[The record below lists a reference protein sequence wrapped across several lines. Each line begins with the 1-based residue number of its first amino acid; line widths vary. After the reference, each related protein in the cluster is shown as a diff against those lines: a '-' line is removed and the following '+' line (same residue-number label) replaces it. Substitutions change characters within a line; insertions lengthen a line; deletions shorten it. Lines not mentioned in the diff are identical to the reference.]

1 MDAKDKYGPVEGRC
15 KTGYHKNKTTNM
27 CVAVKH
33 KTKKNIKL
41 VHCIKKCINPLVE
54 YGPAPTRCRK
64 GYVKNKTSKMCQDPC
79 VKQCQNIHASHS
91 PPIAR
96 RTPDGFEY
104 GPKKGRCKIG
114 YYKNKTTKMCVKGR
128 AKPQKTKSPHVKH
141 SPTHTYGPVVGRCKI
156 GYHKNKTTKM
166 CIKGPAT
173 KKQTKKLP
181 KTPKTLPPK
190 ETSSRTPG
198 SNMPIVIKD
207 TTPPELLQ
215 LSIEVETEMSKKT
228 PVSVTRLKSY
238 SPAINKQLISK
249 KSDDKVDIFGTCK
262 ILEKYGANM
271 FRTTRLVKPTIWN
284 GTKCIGYDT
293 KGAQVILLSNLAS
306 TKLTPIETI
315 IAPKQYR
322 ANCWF
327 NTMFMILF
335 VSDKGRKF
343 FKFFRQLMIEG
354 KTMRSGL
361 VKNPK
366 IPPRSWKAFAL
377 LNLAVEAT
385 LSGNRTIMTFD
396 TNTIISEI
404 YRSLPLH
411 RGRYPVDRAGNPM
424 VYYSALMDYLRS
436 GNNVMQ
442 MLRIEAPTFDL
453 LQQQKTVLLSTKQFP
468 EMIQVNMHCG
478 DDGDILDV
486 RNRITIKNDKNE
498 TQTYELDSAALIDT
512 VGRHFCCLI
521 TYDKQEY
528 GFDGASFKRL
538 NPFKWKRLIN
548 TNQDWTFEGS
558 TFKPSNEPILWNFKN
573 GFVQLF
579 YYRV

>member
-1 MDAKDKYGPVEGRC
+1 MEATDKYGPVDGRC
-15 KTGYHKNKTTNM
+15 KTGYHKNKTTKM

-41 VHCIKKCINPLVE
+41 ANCIKKCPNPLQE

-79 VKQCQNIHASHS
+79 VKQCQDTHAGPST
-91 PPIAR
+91 PIAR
-96 RTPDGFEY
+96 ITPDGFEY
-104 GPKKGRCKIG
+104 GPKK
-114 YYKNKTTKMCVKGR
+114 
-128 AKPQKTKSPHVKH
+128 
-141 SPTHTYGPVVGRCKI
+141 GRCKI

-166 CIKGPAT
+166 CIKGPAPKT
-173 KKQTKKLP
+173 QKLP
-181 KTPKTLPPK
+181 KTQKPTEQP
-190 ETSSRTPG
+190 SRTPG
-198 SNMPIVIKD
+198 SKAPLVIKD

-215 LSIEVETEMSKKT
+215 LSIEVEAELSKNK
-228 PVSVTRLKSY
+228 PVSVARLKSY
-238 SPAINKQLISK
+238 SPAINVQLISK
-249 KSDDKVDIFGTCK
+249 NQEDKADIFGTCQ
-262 ILEKYGANM
+262 ILEKYGPDM
-271 FRTTRLVKPTIWN
+271 FRTKRLVKPTIWN

-293 KGAQVILLSNLAS
+293 KQAQVILLSNLAS
-306 TKLTPIETI
+306 TKLAPVETI

-322 ANCWF
+322 SNCWF
-327 NTMFMILF
+327 NTMYMILF

-361 VKNPK
+361 VQNPK

-385 LSGNRTIMTFD
+385 LSGNHNIMTFD
-396 TNTIISEI
+396 TNTVINEI

-411 RGRYPVDRAGNPM
+411 EERYPVDRAGNPLA
-424 VYYSALMDYLRS
+424 YYMALMDYLRS

-442 MLRIEAPTFDL
+442 MLRMEATRFNH
-453 LQQQKTVLLSTKQFP
+453 LQQKRTGVPSSTLFP
-468 EMIQVNMHCG
+468 EMIQANIHSDEKLTVKK
-478 DDGDILDV
+478 
-486 RNRITIKNDKNE
+486 RITIKNDKNE
-498 TQTYELDSAALIDT
+498 LQTYELDSAALIDT
-512 VGRHFCCLI
+512 IGRHFCCLI

-548 TNQDWTFEGS
+548 KNQDWTFEGS
-558 TFKPSNEPILWNFKN
+558 IFDHNPQKPILWNFKN
-573 GFVQLF
+573 EYVQLF

>member
-1 MDAKDKYGPVEGRC
+1 MEATDKYGPVDGRC
-15 KTGYHKNKTTNM
+15 KNGYHKNKTTKM

-33 KTKKNIKL
+33 NTKKNTKL
-41 VHCIKKCINPLVE
+41 ANCIKKCPNPLQE

-64 GYVKNKTSKMCQDPC
+64 GYIKNKTSKMCQDPC
-79 VKQCQNIHASHS
+79 IKQCQDTHAGPSE
-91 PPIAR
+91 PIAR

-114 YYKNKTTKMCVKGR
+114 Y
-128 AKPQKTKSPHVKH
+128 
-141 SPTHTYGPVVGRCKI
+141 
-156 GYHKNKTTKM
+156 HKNKTTKM
-166 CIKGPAT
+166 CIKGPA
-173 KKQTKKLP
+173 P
-181 KTPKTLPPK
+181 KTQKIPKTQSPK
-190 ETSSRTPG
+190 KSIEQPSRTPG
-198 SNMPIVIKD
+198 SKAPLVIKD

-215 LSIEVETEMSKKT
+215 LSIEVATTLSKKT
-228 PVSVTRLKSY
+228 PVSVARLKSY
-238 SPAINKQLISK
+238 SPAINAQLISK
-249 KSDDKVDIFGTCK
+249 NQGDKADIFGTCQ
-262 ILEKYGANM
+262 ILEKYGQDM
-271 FRTTRLVKPTIWN
+271 FLTKRLVKPTIWN

-293 KGAQVILLSNLAS
+293 KQAQVILLSNLAS
-306 TKLTPIETI
+306 TKLAPVETI

-322 ANCWF
+322 SNCWF

-385 LSGNRTIMTFD
+385 LSGNRNIMTFD
-396 TNTIISEI
+396 TNTVINEI
-404 YRSLPLH
+404 YRSLPQH
-411 RGRYPVDRAGNPM
+411 RDRYPVDKSGNPM
-424 VYYSALMDYLRS
+424 VYYIALMDYLRS
-436 GNNVMQ
+436 GNNVMH
-442 MLRIEAPTFDL
+442 MLRMNAVRFNH
-453 LQQQKTVLLSTKQFP
+453 LQQKKTGVPSSTLFP
-468 EMIQVNMHCG
+468 EMIQVNIHSEEK
-478 DDGDILDV
+478 LTV
-486 RNRITIKNDKNE
+486 KKRITIKNDKNE
-498 TQTYELDSAALIDT
+498 LQTYELDSAALIDT
-512 VGRHFCCLI
+512 IGRHFCCLI

-548 TNQDWTFEGS
+548 KNQDWTFVGS
-558 TFKPSNEPILWNFKN
+558 NFDDNPQKPILWNFKN